1 MQRNSGKC
9 YLILS
14 TNEPAQIQTRQSL
27 IESTNCKKLGGVKID
42 SKLSFDKHIKTICKK
57 ASNKLRALARVTP
70 YMAIERK
77 NVLMNSFADSQFDYC
92 PLVWMCQDESVSI
105 HHKKI
110 QALATKMYKV
120 KSGYTSKIFTDLFNK
135 RGISPCNLRRHP

>member
-1 MQRNSGKC
+1 MQGNSGKC

-57 ASNKLRALARVTP
+57 AKNKLRALASYT
-70 YMAIERK
+70 
-77 NVLMNSFADSQFDYC
+77 LYC
-92 PLVWMCQDESVSI
+92 YREEKGFNQLITVWMCHTCRNNIKIIIFMQNEFDLIYSN
-105 HHKKI
+105 KK
-110 QALATKMYKV
+110 
-120 KSGYTSKIFTDLFNK
+120 S
-135 RGISPCNLRRHP
+135 C